1 MKKKDLLEYL
11 EKNNFRPGKILGQ
24 NFLIDDNLL
33 DFIIK
38 ATNPQENEN
47 ILEVGPGFGALTRKL
62 LASKANLT
70 AIEFDHRIC
79 EYLRDNVKDDNF
91 TLVEGDAVRVNVAEI
106 YDKNTPFRAIANLPY
121 SISSIFVARMLEL
134 ENPPA
139 DMYFMLQKEMGL
151 RLSAEY
157 NTKDY
162 GALSIRTQCYYDVK
176 ILRIVPP
183 QVFHPAPEVE
193 SAIVAFYKKE
203 NALGY
208 EERQLISKITKMV
221 FSQRRKKMIK
231 PLSSLYPKEDILATF
246 KKLDIRED
254 IRPGALTV
262 TQFIDLARELEK
274 LRLVKS

>member
-38 ATNPQENEN
+38 ETKPLPEEN

-62 LASKANLT
+62 LASKAHLT

-79 EYLRDNVKDDNF
+79 EYLRENVKDENF
-91 TLVEGDAVRVNVAEI
+91 TLVEGDAVRVDVSKI

-134 ENPPA
+134 ENPPL
-139 DMYFMLQKEMGL
+139 DMYFMLQKEMAL
-151 RLSAEY
+151 RLAADF
-157 NTKDY
+157 NTKNY
-162 GALSIRTQCYYDVK
+162 GALSIRTQTYYDVK
-176 ILRIVPP
+176 VLRIVPP
-183 QVFHPAPEVE
+183 QVFHPAPDVE
-193 SAIVAFYKKE
+193 SAIVGFYKKE

-208 EERQLISKITKMV
+208 KERQLISKITKMV

-231 PLSSLYPKEDILATF
+231 PLSSLYPKENILATF
-246 KKLDIRED
+246 EKLNIRDD

-262 TQFIDLARELEK
+262 EQFIDLARELEALK
-274 LRLVKS
+274 K